1 MMRQR
6 SISAY
11 VSRLAI
17 SLTML
22 LFAGSSGWAQG
33 FLKLEKDTIP
43 MFRGFAVSFDLVG
56 FAQLQLGDYGQYEGA
71 LRLNLH
77 DQYFPIIEVGLGHA
91 NRQNDD
97 VTNLSYKTTAPYFRI
112 GADVNIMKNKH
123 TGNRI
128 FAGLR
133 YGYTNYK
140 VDLSRSPFSDPYWGW
155 TTSFEVNGLSCYQHW
170 CEILFGL
177 DARVAGPFHLGWSA
191 RYRIRMSHDDGFVGR
206 MWYVPG
212 FGIQDTS
219 NLGATFYASIDI

>member
-1 MMRQR
+1 MIRR
-6 SISAY
+6 SNISAY
-11 VSRLAI
+11 ASRIVI
-17 SLTML
+17 SLL
-22 LFAGSSGWAQG
+22 LLMAPMAVQAQH
-33 FLKLEKDTIP
+33 FLKIERDSVP
-43 MFRGFAVSFDLVG
+43 FFRGFAVSVDLVG
-56 FAQLQLGDYGQYEGA
+56 VLQMHLGDYGQYEGA

-77 DQYFPIIEVGLGHA
+77 DQYFPIVELGYGHA
-91 NRQNDD
+91 NHSNDI
-97 VTNLSYKTTAPYFRI
+97 VTEISYKTKAPYFRI
-112 GADVNIMKNKH
+112 GADFNLMKNKH

-140 VDLSRSPFSDPYWGW
+140 VDLSRSPFSDPYWQW

-177 DARVAGPFHLGWSA
+177 DAKVAGPFHLGWSA